1 MARKTTAKPTS
12 RAREDVLSDLEALV
26 PVIEALGGRE
36 AIEET
41 ARAILDVG
49 RWWP

>member
-1 MARKTTAKPTS
+1 LAA
-12 RAREDVLSDLEALV
+12 LS

-41 ARAILDVG
+41 AQAILDVG